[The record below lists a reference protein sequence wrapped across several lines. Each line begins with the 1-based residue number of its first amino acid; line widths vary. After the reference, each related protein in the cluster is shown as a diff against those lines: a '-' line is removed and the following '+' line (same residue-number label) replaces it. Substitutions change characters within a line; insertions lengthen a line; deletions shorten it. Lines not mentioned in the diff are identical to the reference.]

1 MAMIK
6 KKTNA
11 DMFSFLPDH
20 VISLILSFLPFI
32 DAARTSVL
40 SKRWRHI
47 WHATVRIEF
56 DESFFVKREES
67 TEKRELARCGFIDFM
82 RQWML
87 NYKEPVVETFSL
99 SFTNPGEYRLDMEN
113 CLRFAILR
121 GTRGLYLDFADPSW
135 GEDEFDPH
143 LRLFQLPTFVYKHK
157 VLESLKLFSCR
168 FDVSE
173 FSAFSVLKDL
183 SLGWVEVRSS
193 SLKALLMNCPLLEGL
208 CLKNCW
214 NLGDPDISGPN
225 LRLRRLIIDKCSI
238 DNHIILMA
246 QKLQYFKYSG
256 LVKSF
261 LLEDQPDVE
270 EAELD
275 FGLESEFDN
284 SGYCGDTLQDILR
297 NIYSNTLT
305 VCSYMLQE
313 LPSGEEPLRLYPYL
327 DDMRHL
333 ILKTSMHSYELYGIS
348 FLLKSCPGLDMLTID
363 LGPARIFADYEP
375 PFQIQSH
382 VFWAQ
387 HIPFIDCVRETL
399 KVVEVNGFKGE
410 PNEIELLQNVLRYG
424 CVLERMR
431 INVIKSSDSDPTYQW
446 RAQML
451 QYFTKASRR
460 LQVVIS

>member
-1 MAMIK
+1 MMRSHDRWGLSPIKSITTVPIFLILSNQTLDMVMIK

-99 SFTNPGEYRLDMEN
+99 SFTNPGEYRSDMEN

-297 NIYSNTLT
+297 NLYSNTLT
-305 VCSYMLQE
+305 VCSYMLQ
-313 LPSGEEPLRLYPYL
+313 
-327 DDMRHL
+327 
-333 ILKTSMHSYELYGIS
+333 
-348 FLLKSCPGLDMLTID
+348 
-363 LGPARIFADYEP
+363 
-375 PFQIQSH
+375 
-382 VFWAQ
+382 V
-387 HIPFIDCVRETL
+387 
-399 KVVEVNGFKGE
+399 
-410 PNEIELLQNVLRYG
+410 QN
-424 CVLERMR
+424 
-431 INVIKSSDSDPTYQW
+431 P
-446 RAQML
+446 
-451 QYFTKASRR
+451 
-460 LQVVIS
+460 

>member
-121 GTRGLYLDFADPSW
+121 GTRGL
-135 GEDEFDPH
+135 
-143 LRLFQLPTFVYKHK
+143 
-157 VLESLKLFSCR
+157 